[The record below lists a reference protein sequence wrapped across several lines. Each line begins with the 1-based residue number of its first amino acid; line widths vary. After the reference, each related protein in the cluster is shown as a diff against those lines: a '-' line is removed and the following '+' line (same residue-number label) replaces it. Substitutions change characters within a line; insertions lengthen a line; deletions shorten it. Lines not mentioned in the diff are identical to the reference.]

1 MKRSRFSE
9 ERPRACV
16 SDNGTEL
23 TSMAILQWSEVSGV
37 AWHYIAP
44 GKPQQNAFA
53 ESFIGRLR
61 DECLN
66 ETLFVS
72 LSQARSVLDAWRTDY
87 NGVRPHSALANKTPE
102 EYRAQHIAVAASVGN
117 GQNFSP
123 GLSS

>member
-1 MKRSRFSE
+1 MSDRV
-9 ERPRACV
+9 RACA
-16 SDNGTEL
+16 DNSKCCDIVLSVDGEN
-23 TSMAILQWSEVSGV
+23 GV
-37 AWHYIAP
+37 A
-44 GKPQQNAFA
+44 
-53 ESFIGRLR
+53 
-61 DECLN
+61 ECLN

-102 EYRAQHIAVAASVGN
+102 EFRAQHIAVAASAGN